1 MTLPISLPASLPV
14 SLPVFHLGLLG
25 LGLGA
30 AIIFDLWRRRIPN
43 PVCAF
48 VFLAGLLI
56 RGIDLGG
63 LSALS
68 GAGAAA
74 LVVAALYRPWLMGG
88 IGGGDVKLAAAVA
101 AWVPFARL
109 PWFALSAAATGGLFA
124 VIYYFRAGAP
134 AKAEIRANLTLSV
147 LHNELPP
154 VPSHRAGHLSLPYSL
169 AIASGAAVV
178 FLFIK

>member
-1 MTLPISLPASLPV
+1 MTLPIL
-14 SLPVFHLGLLG
+14 HLGVLG
-25 LGLGA
+25 LGLSA
-30 AIIFDLWRRRIPN
+30 AVVCDLSRRRIPN

-48 VFLAGLLI
+48 VFLTGLLI
-56 RGIDLGG
+56 RGIDVGG
-63 LSALS
+63 LAALS

-74 LVVAALYRPWLMGG
+74 LVVAALVRPWLMKG
-88 IGGGDVKLAAAVA
+88 IGGGDVKLAAATA

-109 PWFALSAAATGGLFA
+109 PWFALSTAATGGLFA
-124 VIYYFRAGAP
+124 VIYYLRSGAA
-134 AKAEIRANLTLSV
+134 AKADIRANLTLSV

-178 FLFIK
+178 FLFMR